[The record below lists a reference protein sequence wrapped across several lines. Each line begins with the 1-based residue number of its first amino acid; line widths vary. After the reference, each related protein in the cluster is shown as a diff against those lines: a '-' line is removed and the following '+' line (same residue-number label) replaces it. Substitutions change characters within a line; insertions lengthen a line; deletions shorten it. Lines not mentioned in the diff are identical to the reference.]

1 MTDRFAALD
10 TPFSRRKA
18 LMFSGSAGV
27 AFIASACVGGSGLD
41 PLPSQQTP
49 STPTSQASAT
59 PAGPNIGSGPV
70 RIALVLP
77 LSAAGGIGAASTAIR
92 NAADL
97 AMSEFDKP
105 DITILVKDDRGDPNV
120 SREMV
125 QQALAE
131 GAELILGPFTAQSV
145 LQAGP
150 LTKAAGRPMLAFS
163 SDTSVAQPG
172 IYLLSFTPQS
182 DVSRILSYAAGKGKK
197 SVAAL
202 LPEGAFGN
210 VIAAEYEQQITRLG
224 LTQGPVQRYAPGK
237 AAEAAKALA
246 GQMGNSDSLLVTDL
260 TDAMVRTADAVGAA
274 GFKNVQMLGTG
285 VWNDLSV
292 LQKPALQGGWF
303 AAPDAAGYN
312 SFADRYK
319 KRFNANPTRTA
330 TIGYDSVALAAAL
343 VRTQG
348 ANRFTVQTLTNPSG
362 FAGQDGVFRFR
373 QDGTNERA
381 LAVLQVTNRTAQ
393 IVSPPPKGFG

>member
-1 MTDRFAALD
+1 VTDRSA
-10 TPFSRRKA
+10 TPDKTLTRRKA

-27 AFIASACVGGSGLD
+27 AFVASACVGGSGLD
-41 PLPSQQTP
+41 PLPAQQQPSPTP
-49 STPTSQASAT
+49 PQAGAAT
-59 PAGPNIGSGPV
+59 TGPNIGSGPV

-131 GAELILGPFTAQSV
+131 GAELILGPFTAQAV

-150 LTKAAGRPMLAFS
+150 LTKAAGRPMMAFS

-182 DVSRILSYAAGKGKK
+182 DVSRILSYAAGKGKR

-210 VIAAEYEQQITRLG
+210 VIAAEFEQQTASLG

-246 GQMGNSDSLLVTDL
+246 LLVTDL
-260 TDAMVRTADAVGAA
+260 TDAMARTADAVGAA
-274 GFKNVQMLGTG
+274 GFKRNVQMLGTG

-303 AAPDAAGYN
+303 AAPDATGYN

-348 ANRFTVQTLTNPSG
+348 ANRFTAQTLTNPSG

-381 LAVLQVTNRTAQ
+381 LAVLQVTNRAAQ
-393 IVSPPPKGFG
+393 IVSPPPKGFGGGA